1 MRRGSA
7 VAFAAL
13 ALLGLLGADAPR
25 SAPPAHLLRVSP
37 GLISSTVPAT
47 PVTPV
52 APVTI
57 EPTLPLLINLK
68 LTGQHGGAQGGVA
81 RLEVSLDAGAPLDDV
96 ALILVLPDGLKAEDG
111 PLARGLH
118 MPLAQGEHRGYI
130 VPLSA
135 GRAGRF
141 PVRVHAAFRLADGR
155 SFETN
160 QASLLSLGVTAPE
173 GRSNAG
179 AYEFMGV
186 PQEELPR

>member
-81 RLEVSLDAGAPLDDV
+81 RLEGSLHAGAPRDCFCCSDRSGSDRRWRITMSADDSCMSIV
-96 ALILVLPDGLKAEDG
+96 SSIR
-111 PLARGLH
+111 RGS
-118 MPLAQGEHRGYI
+118 PASSRSCRY
-130 VPLSA
+130 VSPTCRSSK
-135 GRAGRF
+135 GRRSS
-141 PVRVHAAFRLADGR
+141 VRA
-155 SFETN
+155 
-160 QASLLSLGVTAPE
+160 
-173 GRSNAG
+173 
-179 AYEFMGV
+179 
-186 PQEELPR
+186 